1 MPRTKQEQA
10 AELLSQMIEVSE
22 ALDSRMDNENHSSSG
37 ESWMTFHLKKLEEI
51 IKDD

>member
-1 MPRTKQEQA
+1 MPKTKQEQA

-37 ESWMTFHLKKLEEI
+37 ESWMTFHLKQLKELVE
-51 IKDD
+51 K